1 MAVTAPSVT
10 QPGASRWRW
19 DPGAATLAG
28 VTTRGTVRLWHDEEG
43 WGVVDSAGTP
53 GGCWAHFSAV
63 LVEGYRALHAGQEVA
78 FDPEAPGQDG
88 FAYRALRIRPVGEQ
102 PVVPPVSPPG
112 AAYTSTLE
120 LGFDDDERSP

>member
-10 QPGASRWRW
+10 
-19 DPGAATLAG
+19 AARRIPVAVGPRRGHPRG

-102 PVVPPVSPPG
+102 PVLPPVSAPG
-112 AAYTSTLE
+112 AAHTSTLE
-120 LGFDDDERSP
+120 LTFDDDERSP